1 MKKLH
6 NLKKHPVCLREQK
19 GMTLVEVI
27 VALALLTI
35 VVVLIGTALVVGL
48 NIMSKTMPRSKNSL
62 KAAGTTGTASLAAGA
77 SSTDGAGTAVSAA
90 SGSVTINLAGGTL
103 SSTVTGT
110 YETGTTSDTPGGSV
124 TYWNFTPN

>member
-6 NLKKHPVCLREQK
+6 ILKKHNIRPRGQE

-62 KAAGTTGTASLAAGA
+62 KAAGATGTASVAP
-77 SSTDGAGTAVSAA
+77 SDSGTTVSAA
-90 SGSVTINLAGGTL
+90 SGSVTINLTPPAGNAL
-103 SSTVTGT
+103 SSTVSGT
-110 YETGTTSDTPGGSV
+110 YENGTTSDTAGGSV

>member
-6 NLKKHPVCLREQK
+6 NLKKHPICLREQK

-62 KAAGTTGTASLAAGA
+62 KAAGATGTGSVA
-77 SSTDGAGTAVSAA
+77 SSDSATTSVS
-90 SGSVTINLAGGTL
+90 SMGSSVTVTINGST
-103 SSTVTGT
+103 STVTGT
-110 YETGTTSDTPGGSV
+110 YENGTTSDTAGGSV

>member
-1 MKKLH
+1 MKTIH
-6 NLKKHPVCLREQK
+6 ILKKHPVCLREQK

-62 KAAGTTGTASLAAGA
+62 KAAGATGTASVAAGDA
-77 SSTDGAGTAVSAA
+77 ATTSVSSTGGDVI
-90 SGSVTINLAGGTL
+90 VTIGGAA
-103 SSTVTGT
+103 STVTGT